1 MGRDRASRPEAKP
14 LRLFVAA
21 DIPPEHARAIE
32 ETVAPWRDRLPG
44 GRWDPSEKW
53 HVTLKFLGRTWP
65 RLLPWVR
72 DVCREAAGTVRPFE
86 VSLAGLGVFPSPS
99 RARVLWVGVEDPA
112 GGLARLAGEVEG
124 RLAKEFPPEKRRFT
138 AHLTVARFREP
149 VRAREHAD
157 ELAAA
162 RVAASPFA
170 VDRIVL
176 YRSHLS
182 PRGSRYEALEAFPL
196 AD

>member
-1 MGRDRASRPEAKP
+1 M
-14 LRLFVAA
+14 
-21 DIPPEHARAIE
+21 
-32 ETVAPWRDRLPG
+32 
-44 GRWDPSEKW
+44 
-53 HVTLKFLGRTWP
+53 
-65 RLLPWVR
+65 
-72 DVCREAAGTVRPFE
+72 
-86 VSLAGLGVFPSPS
+86 
-99 RARVLWVGVEDPA
+99 
-112 GGLARLAGEVEG
+112 
-124 RLAKEFPPEKRRFT
+124 
-138 AHLTVARFREP
+138 ARFREP